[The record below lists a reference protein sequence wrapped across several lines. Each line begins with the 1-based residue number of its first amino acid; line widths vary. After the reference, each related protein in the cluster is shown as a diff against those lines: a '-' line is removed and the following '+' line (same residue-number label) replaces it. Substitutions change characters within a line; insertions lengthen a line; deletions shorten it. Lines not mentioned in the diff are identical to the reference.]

1 MNTKKVITTILASMA
16 IASTTCILNV
26 SAIIQS
32 SQFGWNYWKDNGTSS
47 RDTDSNG
54 NVSYHKT
61 FCMKDGASD
70 TNYHINSEGHFYV
83 SGSDDDAW
91 GYSRAIWENRKGKAV
106 SDSERQWDWGYSD
119 SYATVTSGWG
129 TPYGY
134 EGYTYH
140 GTTE

>member
-26 SAIIQS
+26 SAISQS

-91 GYSRAIWENRKGKAV
+91 GYSN
-106 SDSERQWDWGYSD
+106 

-129 TPYGY
+129 IPYGY

-140 GTTE
+140 DTTE